1 MKHQQGSGKTLKNI
15 LQAASQNEIFRSS
28 VKYAA
33 TITPNSKCVITH
45 KSAHATLIRMCQREK
60 DAICFLVKLVTDT
73 AEGCTMH

>member
-15 LQAASQNEIFRSS
+15 LQAASQNE
-28 VKYAA
+28 VKDAA
-33 TITPNSKCVITH
+33 TITPNSMCVITH

-60 DAICFLVKLVTDT
+60 DAICFLARLVTDT